1 MKICFFGAFDENRN
15 VNRVFLDGLKKIK
28 NIEIITVNFSTPNL
42 VRDFL
47 TNQKHIFTLSFF
59 RNFINRNINLIK
71 KYFKSNY
78 YDIDCIY
85 IGYPGHESIYFA
97 YFLRILSW
105 KLFNRKIPIIFN
117 PYTSLID
124 SVTMDYRK
132 LKKKSFLA
140 KLYYLI
146 EWIAFH
152 LSDLIISQSNMEK
165 YRFCELFHLNPKKI
179 FRIFLG
185 VNEVLFYPQKYEGFK
200 DKFVIGFNGNYIPL
214 HGIEYIIKSAKRIE
228 QYTKDIIFEIVGGT
242 KSEIFEKKKI
252 VKKLGIS
259 NISFFPQIPINLI
272 PQTIARSDIQLGV
285 FGSTLKARRV
295 IPNKVY
301 TALAMRKPI
310 ITANTKAINELL
322 THQKNCY
329 LCKIADPDS
338 LANSIITLYENEK
351 LRNEI
356 ALNGYE
362 LFQKKLNSAK
372 LSKKLINMI
381 KNYKNLK

>member
-1 MKICFFGAFDENRN
+1 MKIICLFGAYDTERN
-15 VNRVFLDGLKKIK
+15 VNNVFLNGLKKLK
-28 NIEIITVNFSTPNL
+28 NVSIIEVNLPAPNL
-42 VRDFL
+42 ARDFL
-47 TNQKHIFTLSFF
+47 FNQKYLFTTKFF
-59 RNFINRNINLIK
+59 KHFINRNIYLIK
-71 KYFKSNY
+71 KYLKSNY
-78 YDIDCIY
+78 HDIDCIY

-140 KLYYLI
+140 KFYYLI

-152 LSDLIISQSNMEK
+152 LSDLIISQSDMEK

-200 DKFVIGFNGNYIPL
+200 DKFIIGFNGNYIPL
-214 HGIEYIIKSAKRIE
+214 HGIDFIIQSAKRIE
-228 QYTKDIIFEIVGGT
+228 QYTEDIIFEIVGGT
-242 KSEIFEKKKI
+242 KLEIYENKKI

-259 NISFFPQIPINLI
+259 NINFIPHIPINKI
-272 PQTIARSDIQLGV
+272 PQTIARSDIQLGI
-285 FGSTLKARRV
+285 FGSTLKAKRV
-295 IPNKVY
+295 IPNKVF

-338 LANSIITLYENEK
+338 LANAIITLYENEK
-351 LRNEI
+351 LRKEI
-356 ALNGYE
+356 ALNGYK

-372 LSKKLINMI
+372 LSKKLIDMI
-381 KNYKNLK
+381 KKS

>member
-28 NIEIITVNFSTPNL
+28 NIEIITVNISTPNL

-47 TNQKHIFTLSFF
+47 TNQKHMFTLSFF

-85 IGYPGHESIYFA
+85 IGYPGHESTYFA

-140 KLYYLI
+140 KFYYLI

-179 FRIFLG
+179 FRIFIG
-185 VNEVLFYPQKYEGFK
+185 SNEELFYPQKFEGFK
-200 DKFVIGFNGNYIPL
+200 DNFIVSFNGNYIPL
-214 HGIEYIIKSAKRIE
+214 HGIDYIIKSAKKIE
-228 QYTKDIIFEIVGGT
+228 QNTKDILFEIIGGNLLQ
-242 KSEIFEKKKI
+242 IYEKRRIIKKF
-252 VKKLGIS
+252 GIS
-259 NISFFPQIPINLI
+259 NIKFIPHIPINEI
-272 PQTIARSDIQLGV
+272 PQTIAKSDIQLGV
-285 FGSTLKARRV
+285 FGSTLKTRRV
-295 IPNKVY
+295 IPNKVL
-301 TALAMRKPI
+301 TALAMKKPI
-310 ITANTKAINELL
+310 ITGNTKAINELL
-322 THQKNCY
+322 THKKNCY
-329 LCKIADPDS
+329 LCKIADPNS
-338 LANSIITLYENEK
+338 LTKAIITLYENEN

-356 ALNGYE
+356 ALNGYN
-362 LFQKKLNSAK
+362 LFQKKLNSVI
-372 LSKKLINMI
+372 LSKQLIDII
-381 KNYKNLK
+381 KNQKKVK

>member
-28 NIEIITVNFSTPNL
+28 NIEIIKVNFSTPNL
-42 VRDFL
+42 VKDFL

-85 IGYPGHESIYFA
+85 IGYPGHESTYFA

-140 KLYYLI
+140 KFYYLI

-179 FRIFLG
+179 FRIFIG
-185 VNEVLFYPQKYEGFK
+185 SNEELFYPQKFEGFK
-200 DKFVIGFNGNYIPL
+200 DNFIVSFNGNYIPL
-214 HGIEYIIKSAKRIE
+214 HGIDYIIKSAKKIE
-228 QYTKDIIFEIVGGT
+228 QNTKDILFEIIGGNLLQ
-242 KSEIFEKKKI
+242 IYEKRRIIKKF
-252 VKKLGIS
+252 GIS
-259 NISFFPQIPINLI
+259 NIKFIPHIPINEI
-272 PQTIARSDIQLGV
+272 PQTIAKSDIQLGV
-285 FGSTLKARRV
+285 FGSTLKTRRV
-295 IPNKVY
+295 IPNKVL
-301 TALAMRKPI
+301 TALAMKKPI
-310 ITANTKAINELL
+310 ITGNTKAINELL
-322 THQKNCY
+322 THKKNCY
-329 LCKIADPDS
+329 LCKIADPNS
-338 LANSIITLYENEK
+338 LTKAIITLYENEN

-356 ALNGYE
+356 ALNGYN
-362 LFQKKLNSAK
+362 LFQKKLNSVI
-372 LSKKLINMI
+372 LSKQLIDII
-381 KNYKNLK
+381 KNQKKVK

>member
-28 NIEIITVNFSTPNL
+28 NIEIITVNISTPNL

-140 KLYYLI
+140 KFYYLI

-185 VNEVLFYPQKYEGFK
+185 SNEELFYPQKFEGFK
-200 DKFVIGFNGNYIPL
+200 DNFIVSFNGNYIPL
-214 HGIEYIIKSAKRIE
+214 HGIDYIIKSAKKIE
-228 QYTKDIIFEIVGGT
+228 QNTKEILFEIIGGNLLQ
-242 KSEIFEKKKI
+242 IYEKRRIIKKF
-252 VKKLGIS
+252 GIS
-259 NISFFPQIPINLI
+259 NIKFIPYIPINEI
-272 PQTIARSDIQLGV
+272 PQTIAKSDIQLGV
-285 FGSTLKARRV
+285 FGSTLKTRRV
-295 IPNKVY
+295 IPNKVL
-301 TALAMRKPI
+301 TALAMKKPI
-310 ITANTKAINELL
+310 ITGNTKAINELL
-322 THQKNCY
+322 THKKNCY
-329 LCKIADPDS
+329 LCKIADPNS
-338 LANSIITLYENEK
+338 LTKAIITLYENEN

-356 ALNGYE
+356 ALNGYK
-362 LFQKKLNSAK
+362 LFQKKLNSVI
-372 LSKKLINMI
+372 LSTQLIDII
-381 KNYKNLK
+381 KNQ

>member
-1 MKICFFGAFDENRN
+1 MKICFFGAFDKNRN

-28 NIEIITVNFSTPNL
+28 DIEIIIVNLSTPNL

-47 TNQKHIFTLSFF
+47 FNQKHMFTLSFF
-59 RNFINRNINLIK
+59 RNFINRNIYLIK
-71 KYFKSNY
+71 KYLKSNY
-78 YDIDCIY
+78 HDIDCVY

-97 YFLRILSW
+97 YFLRILSL

-140 KLYYLI
+140 KFYYLI

-152 LSDLIISQSNMEK
+152 LSDFIISQSNMEK
-165 YRFCELFHLNPKKI
+165 YRFCQLFHINPKKI

-185 VNEVLFYPQKYEGFK
+185 VNEVLFYPQKYKGFK

-242 KSEIFEKKKI
+242 KPEIYENKKI
-252 VKKLGIS
+252 VKKLGIAT
-259 NISFFPQIPINLI
+259 IKFIPHIPINKI
-272 PQTIARSDIQLGV
+272 SQTIAKSDIQLGV
-285 FGSTLKARRV
+285 FGSTPKTKRV

-322 THQKNCY
+322 THKKNCY
-329 LCKIADPDS
+329 LCKTADPDS
-338 LANSIITLYENEK
+338 LANAIITLYENEK

-372 LSKKLINMI
+372 LSKKLINII
-381 KNYKNLK
+381 KNQKNLK